1 MDDYAEENRQMKRTS
16 KQLTQALDHAKKEM
30 RRHSAVHARNVVV
43 RHSQT
48 MSHTKS
54 SSPIPTTMM
63 SNSPVVVDQQRRC

>member
-43 RHSQT
+43 RS
-48 MSHTKS
+48 
-54 SSPIPTTMM
+54 IL
-63 SNSPVVVDQQRRC
+63 RL